1 MTSPRAIKDLTLQAV
16 NLLEISYLSSRPDAS
31 RSSTPTTTSSEGLA
45 LQHLEFITFCKS
57 PKVTNAL
64 ALANLVSWFA
74 LERKMPTLLVTTT
87 CSPVLFAFNL
97 LLWRAGIH
105 PREVPTLHWTHTHF
119 ARLTTAAGE
128 VAKAPLLVMS
138 STTLAI
144 SWRAVLT
151 LAGNN
156 RNRRVITDAGTET
169 IPQLK
174 KLSCT
179 FGLPITVVSTTRSP
193 PQRP

>member
-1 MTSPRAIKDLTLQAV
+1 MTSPRAIKGLTLQAV
-16 NLLEISYLSSRPDAS
+16 NLLEMSYLSSRPDAS
-31 RSSTPTTTSSEGLA
+31 RSSTPRPAPSEGLA

-105 PREVPTLHWTHTHF
+105 PREVANLPWTRTHF
-119 ARLTTAAGE
+119 ARLTIAAGE

-138 STTLAI
+138 STTFAI

-151 LAGNN
+151 LAGNK
-156 RNRRVITDAGTET
+156 RNCRVITDAGTEA

-174 KLSCT
+174 KLSRR
-179 FGLPITVVSTTRSP
+179 FGPPITIVSSTRCPSQGP
-193 PQRP
+193 